1 MENLNG
7 FVMLQQV
14 SLAALKMAIIA
25 LPLLVLIGLI
35 DRVLNFMPWSRA
47 YRALGK
53 PWLFVRLDTLKLERT
68 KASLLAS
75 EQAYRSSLGEWQMKA
90 EISSADQMQGFNGHR
105 ANLGT

>member
-7 FVMLQQV
+7 FVILQQV

-90 EISSADQMQGFNGHR
+90 EISSADQMQGLNGHR